1 MRGKCPSA
9 RGVEMR
15 QNGHRTL
22 DGVDKVFVEH
32 NGGIS
37 IIAKT

>member
-1 MRGKCPSA
+1 
-9 RGVEMR
+9 MR
-15 QNGHRTL
+15 QNGHRSL
-22 DGVDKVFVEH
+22 DEVEKVVVEH